1 VLETSQDDLLFF
13 RLQRALVGRYSLERQ
28 IGRGGMGVVFLARD
42 VRLDRPVAIKLLRPD
57 IAGQPAF
64 RERFLNEARTAARLS
79 HPHLVS
85 IHAVE
90 EADDLVYF
98 VMAYIEG
105 ETLGE
110 RIRRQG
116 PLHSDEASR
125 VLREVA
131 WALSYAHA
139 SGVIH
144 RDIKADNVLLER
156 ATGRALLA
164 DFGIAQAIGSTDAEY
179 LAGTTTYLSPELIEG
194 GPASVRSDLYALGVA
209 GFLAVSGRL
218 PFDGATGA
226 EVMARHL
233 AQPVPRVDEAAP
245 GISARLACAIDRCLA
260 KQPEGR
266 FSSAEDFAA
275 ALEHHATVAPV
286 QPAVIQHWLRRWDR
300 IAPVYAIAM
309 PVIGLRLLLDSWT
322 TLYGFDYSRY
332 RWTPIW
338 AWPESLLLLA
348 LAAQAIFSFMALR
361 RVFGA
366 GYTREDLIV
375 ALRTSGRGVT
385 QPERPGPL
393 APLPARLIRDGT
405 YIAIG
410 SLAIA
415 SLALRTVMGQIVD
428 RTQAYYV
435 YDILVGMIVT
445 ARLAAY
451 IGLGIGVVYP
461 GRYPRPDNWW
471 QRLQERFWR
480 SPLGAGAARL
490 ARIGLHPRLAEQTIH
505 RPTEMALSLAADQL
519 FDALPAALQAALGDV
534 PSLVKTLERQATT
547 LRATIEELEAAG
559 VGTDSGDDPDRQALV
574 ELRGTTEHRHGEV
587 IGALERVRLQ
597 LIRLAAGA
605 IQPPELT
612 DVLLAARKLE
622 TDLGRAVAGQE
633 SVHRLLRRRHLS
645 SATPSPS
652 PA

>member
-1 VLETSQDDLLFF
+1 
-13 RLQRALVGRYSLERQ
+13 
-28 IGRGGMGVVFLARD
+28 
-42 VRLDRPVAIKLLRPD
+42 
-57 IAGQPAF
+57 
-64 RERFLNEARTAARLS
+64 
-79 HPHLVS
+79 
-85 IHAVE
+85 
-90 EADDLVYF
+90 
-98 VMAYIEG
+98 
-105 ETLGE
+105 
-110 RIRRQG
+110 
-116 PLHSDEASR
+116 

-164 DFGIAQAIGSTDAEY
+164 DFGIAQATGCAEAEP

-194 GPASVRSDLYALGVA
+194 GPASIRSDLYALGVV

-245 GISARLACAIDRCLA
+245 GVSARLARAIDRCLA
-260 KQPEGR
+260 KAPEQR
-266 FSSAEDFAA
+266 FPSAEEFTA
-275 ALEHHATVAPV
+275 ALEHHATLVPAQPVA
-286 QPAVIQHWLRRWDR
+286 IQHWLRRWDR

-309 PVIGLRLLLDSWT
+309 PVIGLRLLLGLSDW
-322 TLYGFDYSRY
+322 YSRY
-332 RWTPIW
+332 YRFTSVW
-338 AWPESLLLLA
+338 AWPESVLLLA
-348 LAAQAIFSFMALR
+348 LAAQAIFSFVALR
-361 RVFGA
+361 RILAA
-366 GYTREDLIV
+366 GYTREDVIV
-375 ALRTSGRGVT
+375 ALRPGSRSVTESGRRAT
-385 QPERPGPL
+385 L

-405 YIAIG
+405 YIALG
-410 SLAIA
+410 AMAIVSMA
-415 SLALRTVMGQIVD
+415 IRFVIVRITD

-435 YDILVGMIVT
+435 YDILAGMLLT
-445 ARLAAY
+445 AQLAAY

-461 GRYPRPDNWW
+461 GRYPRPGNWW

-490 ARIGLHPRLAEQTIH
+490 VRIGLHPRLAEQTIH

-519 FDALPAALQAALGDV
+519 FDALPAALRADLGDV
-534 PSLVKTLERQATT
+534 PGLVKALERQATA

-559 VGTDSGDDPDRQALV
+559 VGTASGDDPDRQALV
-574 ELRGTTEHRHGEV
+574 DLRGTTERRHGEV

-622 TDLGRAVAGQE
+622 TDLDRLVTGQD
-633 SVHRLLRRRHLS
+633 SVRRLLHRRHLS
-645 SATPSPS
+645 GATPSPS
-652 PA
+652 PV

>member
-57 IAGQPAF
+57 IAEQPAF

-116 PLHSDEASR
+116 PLASDEASR

-156 ATGRALLA
+156 STGRALLA
-164 DFGIAQAIGSTDAEY
+164 DFGIALA
-179 LAGTTTYLSPELIEG
+179 AGTQDAGPLVGTTSYLSPELIEG
-194 GPASVRSDLYALGVA
+194 GMASPRSDLYALGVV
-209 GFLAVSGRL
+209 GFLAISGRL
-218 PFDGATGA
+218 PFDGVTNA

-233 AQPVPRVDEAAP
+233 TQPVPRVDEAAP
-245 GISARLACAIDRCLA
+245 GVSARLARAIDRCLA
-260 KQPEGR
+260 KTPEQR
-266 FSSAEDFAA
+266 FPSAEEFTA
-275 ALEHHATVAPV
+275 ALEHHATLVAAQPV
-286 QPAVIQHWLRRWDR
+286 AIQHWLRRWDR

-309 PVIGLRLLLDSWT
+309 PVMGLRLLLGEASNYFRD
-322 TLYGFDYSRY
+322 Y
-332 RWTPIW
+332 RWTGVW
-338 AWPESLLLLA
+338 AWPESVLLLA
-348 LAAQAIFSFMALR
+348 LAAQAIFSFVALR
-361 RVFGA
+361 RILAA
-366 GYTREDLIV
+366 GYTREDIVV
-375 ALRTSGRGVT
+375 ALQPDSRGVT
-385 QPERPGPL
+385 ESARRDVL

-410 SLAIA
+410 AMAIVSMA
-415 SLALRTVMGQIVD
+415 IRFVIVRIAD
-428 RTQAYYV
+428 RTQAFYV
-435 YDILVGMIVT
+435 LDILDGMLLM
-445 ARLAAY
+445 AQLAAY
-451 IGLGIGVVYP
+451 IGMGIGVVYP
-461 GRYPRPDNWW
+461 GRYTRPGNWW

-519 FDALPAALQAALGDV
+519 FDALPAALQADLGDV
-534 PSLVKTLERQATT
+534 PGLVKALERQATA
-547 LRATIEELEAAG
+547 LRASIEELEAAG

-574 ELRGTTEHRHGEV
+574 DLRGTTERRHGEA

-605 IQPPELT
+605 NQSPELT
-612 DVLLAARKLE
+612 EILLAARKLE
-622 TDLGRAVAGQE
+622 TDLGRTVAGQE
-633 SVHRLLRRRHLS
+633 SVRRLLHRRHLS
-645 SATPSPS
+645 GATPSPS
-652 PA
+652 PI

>member
-64 RERFLNEARTAARLS
+64 RARFLNEARTAARLS
-79 HPHLVS
+79 HPHLVA

-116 PLHSDEASR
+116 PLASDDASR
-125 VLREVA
+125 MLREVA

-164 DFGIAQAIGSTDAEY
+164 DFGIALVSGTAEAEL

-194 GPASVRSDLYALGVA
+194 SPASVRSDLYALGVV

-245 GISARLACAIDRCLA
+245 GISARLASAIDRCLA
-260 KQPEGR
+260 KQPENR
-266 FSSAEDFAA
+266 FASAEEFTAM
-275 ALEHHATVAPV
+275 LEHHATVAPA
-286 QPAVIQHWLRRWDR
+286 QPVAIQHWLRRWDR
-300 IAPVYAIAM
+300 IAPLYAIAM
-309 PVIGLRLLLDSWT
+309 PVVGLRLLLGLSDW
-322 TLYGFDYSRY
+322 YSRY
-332 RWTPIW
+332 YRFTSVW
-338 AWPESLLLLA
+338 AWPESALLLA
-348 LAAQAIFSFMALR
+348 LVAQAIFSFVALR
-361 RVFGA
+361 RILAA
-366 GYTREDLIV
+366 GYTREDLLV
-375 ALRTSGRGVT
+375 VLRPGSPGVTESGRRET
-385 QPERPGPL
+385 L

-410 SLAIA
+410 AMAIVSMA
-415 SLALRTVMGQIVD
+415 IRFVIVRITD

-435 YDILVGMIVT
+435 YDILAGMLLT
-445 ARLAAY
+445 AQLAAY

-461 GRYPRPDNWW
+461 GRYPRPGNWW
-471 QRLQERFWR
+471 QRLQEWFWR

-490 ARIGLHPRLAEQTIH
+490 ARIGLHTRLAEQTIH

-519 FDALPAALQAALGDV
+519 FDALPAALQADLGDI
-534 PSLVKTLERQATT
+534 PSLVKTLERQATA
-547 LRATIEELEAAG
+547 LRATIDELEAAG

-574 ELRGTTEHRHGEV
+574 DLRGTTEYRHGQV

-633 SVHRLLRRRHLS
+633 SVHRLLHRRHLS
-645 SATPSPS
+645 GSTPSPS